1 MLMLALALA
10 ASFAAQA
17 PPPAPDPVVLSA
29 GLGGCSADFTVTGAD
44 GQPVYAALIRTTV
57 RYGFMSVKKMEL
69 EISTGSDG
77 KARISGLP
85 LKGKAV
91 EYSVMKGPERGSA
104 TQDLKDK
111 CNASFSI
118 ALK

>member
-1 MLMLALALA
+1 MIALALT
-10 ASFAAQA
+10 ASMTAQA
-17 PPPAPDPVVLSA
+17 SQPAPDPVVLSA

-77 KARISGLP
+77 KAKIQGLP
-85 LKGKAV
+85 SKAKPV

-111 CNASFSI
+111 CNTSFSI